1 MATAAKVGRGFGT
14 TLGLLLGDDGDDG
27 DDDGD
32 GGDGVVMMVMMMV
45 YISVAMMFVCVFV

>member
-27 DDDGD
+27 DD
-32 GGDGVVMMVMMMV
+32 GVVMMVMMMV
-45 YISVAMMFVCVFV
+45 HISVAMMFVCVCV

>member
-27 DDDGD
+27 
-32 GGDGVVMMVMMMV
+32 VVMMVMMVMMMV
-45 YISVAMMFVCVFV
+45 MMMVHISVAMMFVFVCV